1 MPAHCS
7 GLPESKAMELGSVTL
22 KKSPTSTA
30 VGATTWKVK
39 VLSAPFL
46 VELVSSCALVKP
58 TGVVSCREAV
68 PL

>member
-1 MPAHCS
+1 
-7 GLPESKAMELGSVTL
+7 MELGSVTL

-39 VLSAPFL
+39 VLSAPFF
-46 VELVSSCALVKP
+46 VELVSSCALVKR